1 MSARSVVAHDL
12 GGARVSAETAIGLRR
27 TRTVPIIGCSTH
39 RRDQHPQVYA
49 NSVENE
55 ILE

>member
-1 MSARSVVAHDL
+1 VVAHDL

-27 TRTVPIIGCSTH
+27 TLSVPITGCLTH